1 VAGNDPFADVLAANE
16 GYARSFALA
25 GLEPRAQ
32 RGLCV
37 LTCMDSR
44 IEPLTMLGLGPGDAK
59 ILRNAGGRVT
69 DEVLATLL
77 VASYLLGVDRL
88 MVVAHTK
95 CRMNAPDDDAL
106 RSAIRDAGGPDTS
119 DVAFGAAADQQAAL
133 REDVARVRAEPR
145 LAHLAVGGFVYDVD
159 TGRVARAV

>member
-1 VAGNDPFADVLAANE
+1 
-16 GYARSFALA
+16 
-25 GLEPRAQ
+25 
-32 RGLCV
+32 
-37 LTCMDSR
+37 
-44 IEPLTMLGLGPGDAK
+44 
-59 ILRNAGGRVT
+59 
-69 DEVLATLL
+69 
-77 VASYLLGVDRL
+77 
-88 MVVAHTK
+88 
-95 CRMNAPDDDAL
+95 MNAPDDDAL

>member
-1 VAGNDPFADVLAANE
+1 VAADTFADVLAANE
-16 GYARSFALA
+16 HYAREFGLS

-44 IEPLTMLGLGPGDAK
+44 IEPLAMLGLKPGDAK

-69 DEVLATLL
+69 DEVVATLL
-77 VASYLLGVDRL
+77 VAVYLLGVDRL

-95 CRMNAPDDDAL
+95 CRMNAPSDDAL
-106 RSAIRDAGGPDTS
+106 RDAIAEAGGPDTR
-119 DVAFGAAADQQAAL
+119 DVAFGAAPDQEAVLRADV
-133 REDVARVRAEPR
+133 ERVRSDRR
-145 LAHLAVGGFVYDVD
+145 LRGLAAGGFVYDVD
-159 TGRVARAV
+159 TGRITRIA